1 MKASYFLCNEAYLFV
16 NSKEGVGK
24 GRAVELGLITKSGMQ
39 MLALQWAKNTP
50 ESSAA
55 NSCGVMMSLMTSD
68 FLFKALERS
77 LTENL
82 CFKFLD

>member
-1 MKASYFLCNEAYLFV
+1 MQ
-16 NSKEGVGK
+16 
-24 GRAVELGLITKSGMQ
+24 LGLITKSGMQ
-39 MLALQWAKNTP
+39 MLPLQWAKNTP

-55 NSCGVMMSLMTSD
+55 NSCGVKMSLTTSD

-82 CFKFLD
+82 CLKFLD